1 MPWEQPQSAMLPDG
15 RRLHLNHGPI
25 DLIIE
30 SFSPD
35 RESVYQRARGR
46 FETLLQDLAAELPQL
61 RSPLSRNPDVEGVVA
76 HRMLRAIRPFQDRFV
91 TPMAAVAGAVAD
103 EMLDVMV
110 ARRDEPKT
118 YVNNGG
124 DVAFHLD
131 GAERFD
137 VEIASRPSGR
147 ISVCAADPVRGVAT
161 SGWRGRSFSLGIADS
176 VTVVAHNAAAADV
189 AATLIANEVD
199 LPDHPAIR
207 RTPASA
213 LAPDSDLGDRPVTTG
228 VGDLTSDET
237 EGALD
242 NGARYATKLHD
253 AGHIAG
259 AVMMLNDKIRWIG
272 TDSLQ
277 IDSERERHH
286 A

>member
-1 MPWEQPQSAMLPDG
+1 MPWEKPQSAILSDG

-25 DLIIE
+25 DLIVE
-30 SFSPD
+30 SFGPD
-35 RESVYQRARGR
+35 RDGTYRQACRR
-46 FETLLQDLAAELPQL
+46 FETLLQELAAELPQL
-61 RSPLSRNPDVEGVVA
+61 RSPLSQNPVLTGTVGQ
-76 HRMLRAIRPFQDRFV
+76 RMLCAIRPFQDRFV

-103 EMLDVMV
+103 EMLNVMV
-110 ARRDEPKT
+110 SGRDEQKA

-131 GAERFD
+131 GSERFD
-137 VEIASRPSGR
+137 VDIASWPSGR

-176 VTVVAHNAAAADV
+176 VTVVARNAAAADV

-199 LPDHPAIR
+199 LPGHSAIS
-207 RTPASA
+207 RTPASE
-213 LAPDSDLGDRPVTTG
+213 LAPDSDLRDRPVTTG
-228 VGDLTSDET
+228 VGSLTSTET
-237 EGALD
+237 GRALD
-242 NGARYATKLHD
+242 NGARYATTLHG

-259 AVMMLNDKIRWIG
+259 AVLMLNDAIRWIG

-277 IDSERERHH
+277 IDKEKERHH